1 MAVFWQL
8 CIIYYYKIVEFQKK
22 ADNRTMSEKNFSEQ
36 LIAAID
42 KKTDW
47 FNSRELQNV
56 LEQYRLM
63 HTCEKTLY
71 EFLLKK
77 SLITP
82 DPYKNDKKISDIV
95 PPENSPFTDNERS
108 MIIGMRL
115 SDYDSTL
122 DFLCN
127 YYKFSVSNLQIS
139 NIKKLIDLNNA
150 IQWNS
155 FSVNST
161 NINTRTIATML
172 FNAKQGADALTV
184 NMINDSVSKA
194 GKAVL
199 AINKSLKALTEFQRE
214 VYKGN
219 IRKNVMSH
227 PSFSAEKA
235 ASSPDDE
242 KVQIK
247 KLFQATMG
255 KTPYYNELIDEIID
269 EDHSPDKANL
279 QKALLKKLEVENS
292 SAQDSEEKIDTKSIL
307 LVALRVFGAMPGQIS
322 QAKEKIIEN
331 HEVLESEHNTFF
343 EKLKKALRKAF
354 NIEEKPVFYQISIT
368 DQATDTV
375 RHEKIDYQQF
385 IRDLE
390 LRSRRYASAG
400 IRKAPLYEKISQQSE
415 EKILEYVN
423 QQILECNKMLKIL
436 NGLDEF
442 FKSAPL
448 PQNRSKIKGLKME
461 ITALKNSIVK
471 ANQRRS
477 EYTAYIEEEAQL
489 RKLGITNA

>member
-1 MAVFWQL
+1 
-8 CIIYYYKIVEFQKK
+8 
-22 ADNRTMSEKNFSEQ
+22 MSEKNFSEQ

-95 PPENSPFTDNERS
+95 PPENAPFTDNERS

-219 IRKNVMSH
+219 IRKNVMSN

-247 KLFQATMG
+247 KLFQTTMG

>member
-1 MAVFWQL
+1 
-8 CIIYYYKIVEFQKK
+8 
-22 ADNRTMSEKNFSEQ
+22 MSEKNFSEQ

-95 PPENSPFTDNERS
+95 PPENAPFTDNERS

-161 NINTRTIATML
+161 NINTRTIATLL

-247 KLFQATMG
+247 KLFQTTMG

-385 IRDLE
+385 VRDLE

>member
-1 MAVFWQL
+1 
-8 CIIYYYKIVEFQKK
+8 
-22 ADNRTMSEKNFSEQ
+22 MSEKNFSEQ

-161 NINTRTIATML
+161 NINTRTIATLL

-292 SAQDSEEKIDTKSIL
+292 SAQNSEEKIDTKSIL

-331 HEVLESEHNTFF
+331 HEVLESEHNTFLSNYF
-343 EKLKKALRKAF
+343 
-354 NIEEKPVFYQISIT
+354 
-368 DQATDTV
+368 
-375 RHEKIDYQQF
+375 
-385 IRDLE
+385 
-390 LRSRRYASAG
+390 
-400 IRKAPLYEKISQQSE
+400 
-415 EKILEYVN
+415 
-423 QQILECNKMLKIL
+423 
-436 NGLDEF
+436 
-442 FKSAPL
+442 
-448 PQNRSKIKGLKME
+448 
-461 ITALKNSIVK
+461 
-471 ANQRRS
+471 
-477 EYTAYIEEEAQL
+477 
-489 RKLGITNA
+489 

>member
-1 MAVFWQL
+1 
-8 CIIYYYKIVEFQKK
+8 
-22 ADNRTMSEKNFSEQ
+22 MSEKNFSEQ

-161 NINTRTIATML
+161 NINTRTIATLL

-227 PSFSAEKA
+227 PSAR
-235 ASSPDDE
+235 
-242 KVQIK
+242 K
-247 KLFQATMG
+247 K
-255 KTPYYNELIDEIID
+255 P
-269 EDHSPDKANL
+269 
-279 QKALLKKLEVENS
+279 LLARTTKKFKLKN
-292 SAQDSEEKIDTKSIL
+292 
-307 LVALRVFGAMPGQIS
+307 
-322 QAKEKIIEN
+322 
-331 HEVLESEHNTFF
+331 FF
-343 EKLKKALRKAF
+343 RQRWEKLR
-354 NIEEKPVFYQISIT
+354 IT
-368 DQATDTV
+368 
-375 RHEKIDYQQF
+375 
-385 IRDLE
+385 
-390 LRSRRYASAG
+390 
-400 IRKAPLYEKISQQSE
+400 
-415 EKILEYVN
+415 
-423 QQILECNKMLKIL
+423 
-436 NGLDEF
+436 
-442 FKSAPL
+442 
-448 PQNRSKIKGLKME
+448 
-461 ITALKNSIVK
+461 
-471 ANQRRS
+471 
-477 EYTAYIEEEAQL
+477 
-489 RKLGITNA
+489 TN

>member
-1 MAVFWQL
+1 
-8 CIIYYYKIVEFQKK
+8 
-22 ADNRTMSEKNFSEQ
+22 MSEKNFSEQ

-95 PPENSPFTDNERS
+95 PPENAPFTDNERS

-161 NINTRTIATML
+161 NINTRTIATLL

-247 KLFQATMG
+247 KLFQTTMG

-385 IRDLE
+385 VRDLE

-436 NGLDEF
+436 NGLDDF

>member
-1 MAVFWQL
+1 
-8 CIIYYYKIVEFQKK
+8 
-22 ADNRTMSEKNFSEQ
+22 MSEKNFSEQ

-95 PPENSPFTDNERS
+95 PPENAPFTDNERS

-161 NINTRTIATML
+161 NINTRTIATLL

-219 IRKNVMSH
+219 IRKNVMSN

-247 KLFQATMG
+247 KLFQTTMG

-292 SAQDSEEKIDTKSIL
+292 SDQDSEEKIDTKSIL

>member
-1 MAVFWQL
+1 
-8 CIIYYYKIVEFQKK
+8 
-22 ADNRTMSEKNFSEQ
+22 MSEKNFSEQ

-95 PPENSPFTDNERS
+95 PPENAPFTDNERS

-161 NINTRTIATML
+161 NINTRTIATLL

-247 KLFQATMG
+247 KLFQTTMG

-331 HEVLESEHNTFF
+331 HEILESEHNTFF

-385 IRDLE
+385 VRDLE

>member
-1 MAVFWQL
+1 
-8 CIIYYYKIVEFQKK
+8 
-22 ADNRTMSEKNFSEQ
+22 MSEKNFSEQ

-161 NINTRTIATML
+161 NINTRTIATLL

-247 KLFQATMG
+247 KFFQATMG

-292 SAQDSEEKIDTKSIL
+292 SAQNSEEKIDTKSIL

-354 NIEEKPVFYQISIT
+354 NIEEKPVFYQIPIT

-385 IRDLE
+385 VRDLE
-390 LRSRRYASAG
+390 LHSRRYASAG

-448 PQNRSKIKGLKME
+448 AQNRSKIKGLKME

>member
-1 MAVFWQL
+1 
-8 CIIYYYKIVEFQKK
+8 
-22 ADNRTMSEKNFSEQ
+22 MSEKNFSEQ

-161 NINTRTIATML
+161 NINTRTIATLL

-194 GKAVL
+194 GKQFL
-199 AINKSLKALTEFQRE
+199 QST
-214 VYKGN
+214 
-219 IRKNVMSH
+219 
-227 PSFSAEKA
+227 
-235 ASSPDDE
+235 
-242 KVQIK
+242 KV
-247 KLFQATMG
+247 
-255 KTPYYNELIDEIID
+255 
-269 EDHSPDKANL
+269 
-279 QKALLKKLEVENS
+279 
-292 SAQDSEEKIDTKSIL
+292 
-307 LVALRVFGAMPGQIS
+307 
-322 QAKEKIIEN
+322 
-331 HEVLESEHNTFF
+331 
-343 EKLKKALRKAF
+343 
-354 NIEEKPVFYQISIT
+354 
-368 DQATDTV
+368 
-375 RHEKIDYQQF
+375 
-385 IRDLE
+385 
-390 LRSRRYASAG
+390 
-400 IRKAPLYEKISQQSE
+400 
-415 EKILEYVN
+415 
-423 QQILECNKMLKIL
+423 
-436 NGLDEF
+436 
-442 FKSAPL
+442 
-448 PQNRSKIKGLKME
+448 
-461 ITALKNSIVK
+461 
-471 ANQRRS
+471 
-477 EYTAYIEEEAQL
+477 
-489 RKLGITNA
+489 

>member
-1 MAVFWQL
+1 
-8 CIIYYYKIVEFQKK
+8 
-22 ADNRTMSEKNFSEQ
+22 MSEKNFSEQ

-95 PPENSPFTDNERS
+95 PPENAPFTDNERS

-247 KLFQATMG
+247 KLFQTTMG

-385 IRDLE
+385 VRDLE

>member
-1 MAVFWQL
+1 
-8 CIIYYYKIVEFQKK
+8 
-22 ADNRTMSEKNFSEQ
+22 MSEKNFSEQ

-95 PPENSPFTDNERS
+95 PPENAPFTDNERS

-161 NINTRTIATML
+161 NINTRTIATLL

-219 IRKNVMSH
+219 IRKNVMSN

-247 KLFQATMG
+247 KLFQTTMG

-385 IRDLE
+385 VRDLE

>member
-1 MAVFWQL
+1 
-8 CIIYYYKIVEFQKK
+8 
-22 ADNRTMSEKNFSEQ
+22 MSENNFSEQ

-47 FNSRELQNV
+47 YNSRELPNV

-95 PPENSPFTDNERS
+95 PPENVPFTENERP
-108 MIIGMRL
+108 MNMGMRM

-127 YYKFSVSNLQIS
+127 YYKFSVSNLQVS
-139 NIKKLIDLNNA
+139 NIRKLLDLNNA

-161 NINTRTIATML
+161 NINTRTLATML

-184 NMINDSVSKA
+184 NMINDSLSKA
-194 GKAVL
+194 GKAVT
-199 AINKSLKALTEFQRE
+199 AINKILKQLTDFQRE
-214 VYKGN
+214 FYKGN
-219 IRKNVMSH
+219 LRKTVMAH
-227 PSFSAEKA
+227 PSYDAKKA
-235 ASSPDDE
+235 SESPEEE

-247 KLFQATMG
+247 KAFQAALG
-255 KTPYYNELIDEIID
+255 KAPFYNELVDEIVS
-269 EDHSPDKANL
+269 EDHSPDKINI

-292 SAQDSEEKIDTKSIL
+292 QSQDKEEKIDTKAIL
-307 LVALRVFGAMPGQIS
+307 LVALRVFGAMPGQII
-322 QAKEKIIEN
+322 QAKEKIVEN
-331 HEVLESEHNTFF
+331 HEILESEHNTFW

-354 NIEEKPVFYQISIT
+354 NIEEKPVFYQISISDQTT
-368 DQATDTV
+368 DAV
-375 RHEKIDYQQF
+375 RHEKVDYMKF
-385 IRDLE
+385 IRELE
-390 LRSRRYASAG
+390 ARARKYASAG

-423 QQILECNKMLKIL
+423 QQILECNKMLKYL

-442 FKSAPL
+442 FKNAPL
-448 PQNRSKIKGLKME
+448 PQNRQKIKGLKME

-471 ANQRRS
+471 ANQHRS
-477 EYTAYIEEEAQL
+477 EYSAYVEEEAQL
-489 RKLGITNA
+489 KKLGIKNA

>member
-1 MAVFWQL
+1 
-8 CIIYYYKIVEFQKK
+8 
-22 ADNRTMSEKNFSEQ
+22 MSEKNFSEQ

-95 PPENSPFTDNERS
+95 PPENAPFTDNERS

-161 NINTRTIATML
+161 NINTRTIATLL

-219 IRKNVMSH
+219 IRKNVMSN

-247 KLFQATMG
+247 KLFQTTMG

-292 SAQDSEEKIDTKSIL
+292 SVQNSEEKIDTKSIL

-385 IRDLE
+385 VRDLE

>member
-1 MAVFWQL
+1 
-8 CIIYYYKIVEFQKK
+8 
-22 ADNRTMSEKNFSEQ
+22 MSEKNFSEQ

-95 PPENSPFTDNERS
+95 PPENAPFTDNERS

-161 NINTRTIATML
+161 NINTRTIATLL

-219 IRKNVMSH
+219 IRKNVMSN

-247 KLFQATMG
+247 KLFQTTMG

>member
-1 MAVFWQL
+1 
-8 CIIYYYKIVEFQKK
+8 
-22 ADNRTMSEKNFSEQ
+22 MSEKNFSEQ

-95 PPENSPFTDNERS
+95 PPENAPFTDNERS

-161 NINTRTIATML
+161 NINTRTIATLL

-247 KLFQATMG
+247 KLFQTTMG

-292 SAQDSEEKIDTKSIL
+292 SDQDSEEKIDTKSIL

-331 HEVLESEHNTFF
+331 HEILESEHNTFF

-385 IRDLE
+385 VRDLE

>member
-1 MAVFWQL
+1 
-8 CIIYYYKIVEFQKK
+8 
-22 ADNRTMSEKNFSEQ
+22 MSEKNFSEQ

-95 PPENSPFTDNERS
+95 PPENAPFTDNERS

-247 KLFQATMG
+247 KLFQTTMG

-354 NIEEKPVFYQISIT
+354 NIEEKTVFYQISIT

>member
-1 MAVFWQL
+1 
-8 CIIYYYKIVEFQKK
+8 
-22 ADNRTMSEKNFSEQ
+22 MSEKNFSEQ

-161 NINTRTIATML
+161 NINTRTIATLL

-292 SAQDSEEKIDTKSIL
+292 SAQNSEEKIDTKSIL

-354 NIEEKPVFYQISIT
+354 NIEEKPVFYQIPIT

-375 RHEKIDYQQF
+375 RHENIDYQQF
-385 IRDLE
+385 VRDLE

-400 IRKAPLYEKISQQSE
+400 IRKAPLYEKISQQSD
-415 EKILEYVN
+415 EKILEHVN
-423 QQILECNKMLKIL
+423 QQILACNKMLKIL

-448 PQNRSKIKGLKME
+448 PQNRSKKKGLKME

>member
-1 MAVFWQL
+1 
-8 CIIYYYKIVEFQKK
+8 
-22 ADNRTMSEKNFSEQ
+22 
-36 LIAAID
+36 
-42 KKTDW
+42 
-47 FNSRELQNV
+47 
-56 LEQYRLM
+56 
-63 HTCEKTLY
+63 
-71 EFLLKK
+71 
-77 SLITP
+77 
-82 DPYKNDKKISDIV
+82 
-95 PPENSPFTDNERS
+95 
-108 MIIGMRL
+108 
-115 SDYDSTL
+115 
-122 DFLCN
+122 
-127 YYKFSVSNLQIS
+127 
-139 NIKKLIDLNNA
+139 
-150 IQWNS
+150 
-155 FSVNST
+155 
-161 NINTRTIATML
+161 
-172 FNAKQGADALTV
+172 
-184 NMINDSVSKA
+184 
-194 GKAVL
+194 
-199 AINKSLKALTEFQRE
+199 
-214 VYKGN
+214 
-219 IRKNVMSH
+219 MSH

-354 NIEEKPVFYQISIT
+354 NIEEKPVFYQIPIT

-385 IRDLE
+385 VRDLE